1 MLLICPKSIKEWY
14 FTAKVLLFVERNCT
28 LAPADCPTFIDK
40 SATVMESYVMSYS
53 LTLLDLMLPLF
64 AQFLGNKIIT
74 YRFVGINLRS
84 ILSVRS
90 TIAKLTGRCG

>member
-1 MLLICPKSIKEWY
+1 MAITQVTAHMTAYRPILQRYDRSIQ
-14 FTAKVLLFVERNCT
+14 VVT
-28 LAPADCPTFIDK
+28 LVT
-40 SATVMESYVMSYS
+40 ATVMECYVMSYS

-74 YRFVGINLRS
+74 YRFVAINVRS